1 MRIRLARNLWKIP
14 AVSITLALSFGVA
27 SSQKQQNDPQEDR
40 PPKQAKGSSDKDK
53 SAGAATNAGQPLP
66 LAAPRSAVARELEQL
81 VAKIAGSVA
90 APKRKIFGL
99 VKW

>member
-1 MRIRLARNLWKIP
+1 
-14 AVSITLALSFGVA
+14 
-27 SSQKQQNDPQEDR
+27 
-40 PPKQAKGSSDKDK
+40 
-53 SAGAATNAGQPLP
+53 LP

-81 VAKIAGSVA
+81 VAKIAGAVD